1 MGTWVERELA
11 GGEFPDTRLKTRLG
25 HLLGDLGAR
34 IGHTPPAACQDWAAT
49 KAAYRF
55 FGAPRVDD
63 QTILGGHFAAT
74 ADRFAATAGTVLVL
88 HDTTEFSFT
97 RPTADAV
104 GVLSYVNG
112 RHRTHT
118 TCGALLHSSLAVTTD
133 RLPLALA
140 AVTFWPRQRFTGTN
154 AAKRTVHLVRTAV
167 DRLAGQGTTTVARL
181 MRREPV
187 RGTHAVEVRDEP
199 GTVSTATVAVRVRR
213 LTVRP
218 PPANRKGYGPLV
230 LTVISAIERGRPA
243 GREPIRW
250 KSLTDRPVADLAS
263 AVEKL
268 DWYAV
273 RWKTCWR
280 WCAWS
285 GGGVLADHDQPG
297 GPRRP
302 ARGGVHPD
310 RDRRPGSSERPPI
323 GRLRPDGRPRPA
335 GGGQAGRLPG
345 PHGRPAAG
353 EHGRVAWPHPPRRP
367 AQRLRTERAACG

>member
-1 MGTWVERELA
+1 
-11 GGEFPDTRLKTRLG
+11 
-25 HLLGDLGAR
+25 
-34 IGHTPPAACQDWAAT
+34 
-49 KAAYRF
+49 
-55 FGAPRVDD
+55 VDD

-273 RWKTCWR
+273 QWKTCWR

-297 GPRRP
+297 GPAAP
-302 ARGGVHPD
+302 PEVAFTPTEIAVLD
-310 RDRRPGSSERPPI
+310 RVN
-323 GRLRPDGRPRPA
+323 GRPSDASDRTVA
-335 GGGQAGRLPG
+335 HDLLAVAKLGGYLARTDDPPPGDTVVWRGLTPLADLLSGYELSGQL
-345 PHGRPAAG
+345 
-353 EHGRVAWPHPPRRP
+353 VDNCKTRRT
-367 AQRLRTERAACG
+367 ARTP